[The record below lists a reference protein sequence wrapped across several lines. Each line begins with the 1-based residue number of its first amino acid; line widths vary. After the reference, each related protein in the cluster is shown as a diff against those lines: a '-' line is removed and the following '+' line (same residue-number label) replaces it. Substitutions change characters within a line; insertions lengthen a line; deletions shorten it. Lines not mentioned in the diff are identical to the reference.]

1 LIRNFYDILIKIRV
15 LVLFVKSY
23 VNCLLN
29 NDNKQIILQCNSN
42 NKNVIVNNIKII
54 ANNNKQEYVLTK
66 PKIINFN
73 NVVNINVDC
82 ASVLIDRIL

>member
-1 LIRNFYDILIKIRV
+1 MLANFCDILIKIRV

-23 VNCLLN
+23 VNCLLS
-29 NDNKQIILQCNSN
+29 NDKKQTILQCNSN

-54 ANNNKQEYVLTK
+54 ANDNKQEYVLTK
-66 PKIINFN
+66 SKIINFN
-73 NVVNINVDC
+73 NVVNINVNC